1 MRKFSDTLK
10 ATVRFQHP
18 LHPEQSQPMEATPQ
32 FKKRL
37 IVCCDGTWQRLESPY
52 PSNVVKIAQGITP
65 IDTQGI
71 PQIVF
76 YDEGIGTENK
86 LQKLLGGI
94 AGKGIDRNIQDGYR
108 FLCLN
113 YVPGDEIYLFG
124 FSRGAYTVRSLAGMI
139 SRLGLV
145 TRDKIRLAPRAYEI
159 YRQRSSDRTS
169 LAQSHHPAVVE
180 KFRAENS
187 QVAPITLL
195 GCWDTVGALGVPN
208 LTYGLPLDQLFNQ
221 DKYRFHDTKLGAQIE
236 NAAHA
241 IAIDEHRT
249 TFDVTLME
257 RQPGDQRPLHQVW
270 FPGDHGCVGGGTKAT
285 APLSNAALLWM
296 IEQAKTLGLTFDL
309 LRIEDGVKVNPILN
323 LDFKL
328 NGVWSFLKPHYR
340 ALPKSPK
347 AELHPSVGIRWR
359 SPNVTYTPP
368 NLQDFR
374 TELDTTPPPTVE

>member
-1 MRKFSDTLK
+1 MRKFSDTVK
-10 ATVRFQHP
+10 ITVQLQHP
-18 LHPEQSQPMEATPQ
+18 PHPEQSQPMEATPQ

-37 IVCCDGTWQRLESPY
+37 IVCCDGTWQHLESLY

-65 IDTQGI
+65 LDTQGI

-86 LQKLLGGI
+86 LQKWTGGI

-139 SRLGLV
+139 SQLGLV
-145 TRDKIRLAPRAYEI
+145 TRDKIRFAPHAYKL
-159 YRQRSSDRTS
+159 YRQRSRDRTGIS
-169 LAQSHHPAVVE
+169 ESAHTAAIEQ
-180 KFRAENS
+180 FRAKYS

-221 DKYRFHDTKLGAQIE
+221 DKYRFHDTKLGEQIE
-236 NAAHA
+236 HAAHA
-241 IAIDEHRT
+241 IAIDEYRT

-257 RQPGDQRPLHQVW
+257 RQPGDHRPLHQVW
-270 FPGDHGCVGGGTKAT
+270 FPGDHGCVGGGTKET

-296 IEQAKTLGLTFDL
+296 IEQAKSLGLTFDL
-309 LRIEDGVKVNPILN
+309 LRIEDGVTVNPTLDR
-323 LDFKL
+323 DFKL
-328 NGVWSFLKPHYR
+328 NGIWSFLKPHYR

-347 AELHPSVGIRWR
+347 AELHSSVGIRWR
-359 SPNVTYTPP
+359 SPALNYHPP
-368 NLQDFR
+368 NLQPFLAD
-374 TELDTTPPPTVE
+374 LDRSAS